1 MADDTIQALLRKR
14 LSDPSIA
21 VKYRDVQW
29 TWRQY
34 LQGAASRAAAMIA
47 AADPHRP
54 MHIGALLGNTP
65 EMVSQMAA
73 AGLGGYVLCG
83 LNTTRRGEALAADVR
98 RADCQFVVTDAEHR
112 PLLDGL
118 DLGATQI
125 LDSSTPRW
133 DEFVDAAGELE
144 PHREVTAMDA
154 FMMIFTSGTSGNP
167 KAVQVSHLMATF
179 AGLNLVQRFALTEQ
193 DTCYVSMPLFHSNA
207 VVAGWAPAVCSGAAM
222 VPAKFSASSF
232 LDDIRRYG
240 ATYMNYVGKP
250 LAYILA
256 TAERDDDADNPL
268 RVAFGNEANDKDI
281 DEFGRRF
288 GVQVEDGFG
297 STENAVIVI
306 REEGTPKGS
315 IGKGMDGIAIYNSDT
330 ITECA
335 VARFD
340 ADGALAN
347 ADEAIG
353 ELVNTAGSGFFTG
366 YYNDPDANAER
377 MRHGM
382 YWSGDLAY
390 RDAEGWIYLAGRTAD
405 WMRVDGENLAAA
417 PIERILLR
425 HSAISRI
432 AVYAVADGHVGDQVM
447 AAIVL
452 NDGHTLARADFEAFL
467 DAQPDL
473 SPKARPRYVR
483 IAADLPSTATH
494 KVLKRQ
500 LIAQG
505 TAVGADE
512 VLWEREPR
520 GTAYTVRSDPKGG
533 GAGQGGS
540 PPTARPGSSVPDAG
554 SDPSTAAPV

>member
-14 LSDPSIA
+14 LADPSIA
-21 VKYRDVQW
+21 VKYGDAQW
-29 TWRQY
+29 SWRQY
-34 LQGAASRAAAMIA
+34 LEGSTARAAALLA
-47 AADPHRP
+47 AADPARP
-54 MHIGALLGNTP
+54 VHVGALLGNTP
-65 EMVSQMAA
+65 EMLSQMAA

-118 DLGATQI
+118 DLADTRI
-125 LDSSTPRW
+125 LDTSSPQWT
-133 DEFVDAAGELE
+133 EFIDAAGELT
-144 PHREVTAMDA
+144 PHRQVTAMDA

-167 KAVQVSHLMATF
+167 KAVQVSHFMATV
-179 AGLNLVQRFALTEQ
+179 AGLSLAERFTLTGQ

-207 VVAGWAPAVCSGAAM
+207 VVAGWAPAVCSGAAI
-222 VPAKFSASSF
+222 VPAKFSASNF
-232 LDDIRRYG
+232 LDDIRRHG

-281 DEFGRRF
+281 EEFGRRF

-306 REEGTPKGS
+306 REPGTPKGS
-315 IGKGMDGIAIYNSDT
+315 IGRGADGVAIYNSDT
-330 ITECA
+330 VTECA

-340 ADGALAN
+340 ADGALVN
-347 ADEAIG
+347 ADEAVG

-377 MRHGM
+377 LRHGM

-390 RDAEGWIYLAGRTAD
+390 RDAGGWIYLAGRTAD

-425 HSAISRI
+425 HKAINRVAI
-432 AVYAVADGHVGDQVM
+432 YAVADGHVGDQVM
-447 AAIVL
+447 AAIVF
-452 NDGHTLARADFEAFL
+452 NDGHSLAPHEFEAFL
-467 DAQPDL
+467 DQQADL

-483 IAADLPSTATH
+483 IATDLPSTATH

-505 TAVGADE
+505 TAIGEGE
-512 VLWEREPR
+512 VLWERESR
-520 GTAYTVRSDPKGG
+520 GTAYTVSPGSAVPD
-533 GAGQGGS
+533 GGS
-540 PPTARPGSSVPDAG
+540 A
-554 SDPSTAAPV
+554 PSTVAPV

>member
-14 LSDPSIA
+14 LSDPAVA
-21 VKYRDVQW
+21 VKHGDLQW
-29 TWRQY
+29 NWDRY
-34 LQGAASRAAAMIA
+34 LAQSAARAAALIA
-47 AADPHRP
+47 AADPQRP
-54 MHIGALLGNTP
+54 LHIGALLGNTP
-65 EMVSQMAA
+65 EMVAQMAA

-83 LNTTRRGEALAADVR
+83 LNTTRRGDALAADVR

-118 DLGATQI
+118 DLEGTQV
-125 LDSSTPRW
+125 LDISTPRW
-133 DEFVDAAGELE
+133 AEFIGGAGELV
-144 PHREVTAMDA
+144 PHRQVTAMDA

-167 KAVQVSHLMATF
+167 KAVQVSHLMATI
-179 AGLNLVQRFALTEQ
+179 AGLSLVERFGLTEQ

-207 VVAGWAPAVCSGAAM
+207 VVAGWAPAVASGAAI
-222 VPAKFSASSF
+222 VPAKFSARSF
-232 LDDIRRYG
+232 LDDVRRYG

-256 TAERDDDADNPL
+256 TTERDDDTDNPL

-281 DEFGRRF
+281 EEFARRF

-306 REEGTPKGS
+306 REPGTPKGS
-315 IGKGMDGIAIYNSDT
+315 IGRGVDGVAVYHSDT
-330 ITECA
+330 VTECA

-340 ADGALAN
+340 ANGALAN
-347 ADEAIG
+347 ADEAVG
-353 ELVNTAGSGFFTG
+353 ELVNTTGSGFFTG

-390 RDAEGWIYLAGRTAD
+390 RDAEGWVYLAGRTAD
-405 WMRVDGENLAAA
+405 WLRVDGENMVAA

-425 HSAISRI
+425 HSAINRV
-432 AVYAVADGHVGDQVM
+432 AVYAVPDERVGDQVM
-447 AAIVL
+447 AAVVL
-452 NDGHTLARADFEAFL
+452 NDGATLDPDSFGAFL
-467 DAQPDL
+467 VAQPDL
-473 SPKARPRYVR
+473 SPKGWPRYVR

-494 KVLKRQ
+494 KVFKRH

-505 TAVGADE
+505 TAVGE
-512 VLWEREPR
+512 GETLWEREAR
-520 GTAYTVRSDPKGG
+520 GTAYRNTGSNLDPGVPD
-533 GAGQGGS
+533 GGS
-540 PPTARPGSSVPDAG
+540 
-554 SDPSTAAPV
+554 APLPVAPA

>member
-1 MADDTIQALLRKR
+1 MTDDTIQALLRTR
-14 LSDPSIA
+14 LSDPGIA
-21 VKYRDVQW
+21 VKSRGLQW
-29 TWRQY
+29 SWSQY
-34 LQGAASRAAAMIA
+34 LAGSTARAAALIS
-47 AADPHRP
+47 AADPQRP
-54 MHIGALLGNTP
+54 LHVGALLGNTP
-65 EMVSQMAA
+65 EMLSQMAA
-73 AGLGGYVLCG
+73 AGLGGYVLCC
-83 LNTTRRGEALAADVR
+83 LNNTRRGAALAADVR
-98 RADCQFVVTDAEHR
+98 RAHCQFLVTDAEHR

-118 DLGATQI
+118 DIEGTQV
-125 LDSSTPRW
+125 LDTSTPQW
-133 DEFVDAAGELE
+133 GEFVEDTGELV
-144 PHREVTAMDA
+144 PHRQVTAMDP

-179 AGLNLVQRFALTEQ
+179 AGISLSQRFALSER

-207 VVAGWAPAVCSGAAM
+207 VVAGWAPALVSGAAI

-232 LDDIRRYG
+232 LDDVRHYG

-256 TAERDDDADNPL
+256 TPERDDDADNPL

-281 DEFGRRF
+281 EEFGRRF

-306 REEGTPKGS
+306 REPGTPKGS
-315 IGKGMDGIAIYNSDT
+315 IGKGADGVAIYHNET
-330 ITECA
+330 VTECA

-340 ADGALAN
+340 ADGALIN
-347 ADEAIG
+347 ADEAVG

-425 HSAISRI
+425 HSAINRV
-432 AVYAVADGHVGDQVM
+432 AVYAVADDHVGDQVM

-452 NDGHTLARADFEAFL
+452 NEGRTLDPDSFEAFL

-483 IAADLPSTATH
+483 IATDLPSTATH

-500 LIAQG
+500 LIAEG
-505 TAVGADE
+505 TTVRAGE
-512 VLWEREPR
+512 VLWERESR
-520 GTAYTVRSDPKGG
+520 GSAYGVAVPS
-533 GAGQGGS
+533 S
-540 PPTARPGSSVPDAG
+540 GSSVPDGG
-554 SDPSTAAPV
+554 SDPSTVAPV

>member
-1 MADDTIQALLRKR
+1 MADDTMQAFLRRR
-14 LSDPSIA
+14 LSDPNVA
-21 VKYRDVQW
+21 VKHRDLQW
-29 TWRQY
+29 SWAEH
-34 LQGAASRAAAMIA
+34 LQQATARAAALIG
-47 AADPHRP
+47 AADPQRP
-54 MHIGALLGNTP
+54 LHVGALLGNTP
-65 EMVSQMAA
+65 EMVNQMAA

-83 LNTTRRGEALAADVR
+83 LNNTRRGAALAADVR

-112 PLLDGL
+112 SLLDGL
-118 DLGATQI
+118 DLEGTRI
-125 LDSSTPRW
+125 FDISTPQW
-133 DEFVDAAGELE
+133 TEFVGAAGELV
-144 PHREVTAMDA
+144 PYREVGATDP

-167 KAVQVSHLMATF
+167 KAVQVSHLMAMF
-179 AGLNLVQRFALTEQ
+179 AGTNLVQRFALTEQ

-207 VVAGWAPAVCSGAAM
+207 VVAGWAPAVCSGAAI
-222 VPAKFSASSF
+222 VPARFSATSF
-232 LDDIRRYG
+232 LDDVRHHG

-256 TAERDDDADNPL
+256 TPERDDDADNPL

-281 DEFGRRF
+281 EEFGRRF

-315 IGKGMDGIAIYNSDT
+315 IGKGIDGVAIYNSDT

-340 ADGALAN
+340 ASGALTN
-347 ADEAIG
+347 ADEAVG

-366 YYNDPDANAER
+366 YYNDPAANAER

-390 RDAEGWIYLAGRTAD
+390 RDADGWIYLAGRTAD
-405 WMRVDGENLAAA
+405 WMRVDGENMAAA

-425 HSAISRI
+425 HNAINRV
-432 AVYAVADGHVGDQVM
+432 AVYAVPDGHVGDQVM
-447 AAIVL
+447 AAVVL
-452 NDGHTLARADFEAFL
+452 NEGRTLEPEEFEDFL
-467 DAQPDL
+467 DQQPDL

-483 IAADLPSTATH
+483 IATDLPSTATH

-505 TAVGADE
+505 TAIGADE
-512 VLWEREPR
+512 TLWVREAR
-520 GTAYTVRSDPKGG
+520 GTAYRDAASSLVPD
-533 GAGQGGS
+533 GGS
-540 PPTARPGSSVPDAG
+540 A
-554 SDPSTAAPV
+554 PSPVAPA

>member
-1 MADDTIQALLRKR
+1 MTEDTIQALLRKR
-14 LSDPSIA
+14 LSDPGVA
-21 VKYRDVQW
+21 VKHRALQW
-29 TWRQY
+29 SWSQY
-34 LQGAASRAAAMIA
+34 LAGSAARAAALISA
-47 AADPHRP
+47 TDPDRP
-54 MHIGALLGNTP
+54 MHVGALLGNNP
-65 EMVSQMAA
+65 EMLSQMAA

-98 RADCQFVVTDAEHR
+98 RAHCQFVITDAEHR

-118 DLGATQI
+118 DLGETHI
-125 LDSSTPRW
+125 LDTSTPEW
-133 DEFVDAAGELE
+133 TEFVKNAGELV
-144 PHREVTAMDA
+144 PHRTVTAMDP

-167 KAVQVSHLMATF
+167 KAVQVSHLMATV
-179 AGLNLVQRFALTEQ
+179 AGVNLVQRFALSEQ

-207 VVAGWAPAVCSGAAM
+207 VVAGWAPAVVSGAAI

-232 LDDIRRYG
+232 LDDVRHYG

-256 TAERDDDADNPL
+256 TPERDDDADNPL

-281 DEFGRRF
+281 EEFGRRF

-306 REEGTPKGS
+306 REPGTPRGS
-315 IGKGMDGIAIYNSDT
+315 IGKGIDGVAIYNSDT
-330 ITECA
+330 VTECA

-340 ADGALAN
+340 ADGALVN
-347 ADEAIG
+347 ADEAVG

-390 RDAEGWIYLAGRTAD
+390 RDSEGWIYLAGRTAD

-425 HSAISRI
+425 HSSINRV
-432 AVYAVADGHVGDQVM
+432 AVYAIPDERVGDQVM
-447 AAIVL
+447 AAVVL
-452 NDGHTLARADFEAFL
+452 NEGHTLDPDSFEAFL

-483 IAADLPSTATH
+483 IATDLPGTATH

-500 LIAQG
+500 LIAEG
-505 TAVGADE
+505 TGIGAGE

-520 GTAYTVRSDPKGG
+520 GTAYAVAAPSSDSRTP
-533 GAGQGGS
+533 AGGS
-540 PPTARPGSSVPDAG
+540 G
-554 SDPSTAAPV
+554 PSTVAPA

>member
-1 MADDTIQALLRKR
+1 MADDTMQAFLRRR
-14 LSDPSIA
+14 LSDPNIA
-21 VKYRDVQW
+21 VKHRDLQW
-29 TWRQY
+29 SWSEHLAQAT
-34 LQGAASRAAAMIA
+34 ARAAALIG
-47 AADPHRP
+47 AADPQRP
-54 MHIGALLGNTP
+54 LHVGALLGNTP
-65 EMVSQMAA
+65 EMVNQMAA

-83 LNTTRRGEALAADVR
+83 LNNTRRGAALAADIR

-118 DLGATQI
+118 ELGNTRI
-125 LDSSTPRW
+125 FDISTPQW
-133 DEFVDAAGELE
+133 TEFIGAAGELV
-144 PHREVTAMDA
+144 PCREVAATDP

-167 KAVQVSHLMATF
+167 KAVQVSHLMAMF
-179 AGLNLVQRFALTEQ
+179 AGTNLVQRFGLTEQ

-207 VVAGWAPAVCSGAAM
+207 VVAGWAPAVCSGAAI
-222 VPAKFSASSF
+222 VPAKFSATSF
-232 LDDIRRYG
+232 LDDVRHHG

-256 TAERDDDADNPL
+256 TPERDDDADNPL

-281 DEFGRRF
+281 EEFGRRF

-315 IGKGMDGIAIYNSDT
+315 IGKGIDGIAIYNSDT
-330 ITECA
+330 VTECA
-335 VARFD
+335 IARFD
-340 ADGALAN
+340 ASGALAN
-347 ADEAIG
+347 ADEAVG

-390 RDAEGWIYLAGRTAD
+390 RDADGWIYLAGRTAD
-405 WMRVDGENLAAA
+405 WMRVDGENMAAA

-425 HSAISRI
+425 HNAINRA
-432 AVYAVADGHVGDQVM
+432 AVYAVPDGRVGDQVM
-447 AAIVL
+447 AAVVL
-452 NDGHTLARADFEAFL
+452 NEGRTLKPKEFETFL
-467 DAQPDL
+467 DQQPDL

-483 IAADLPSTATH
+483 IATDLPSTATH

-500 LIAQG
+500 LITQG
-505 TAVGADE
+505 TSIGADE
-512 VLWEREPR
+512 TLWVREPR
-520 GTAYTVRSDPKGG
+520 GTAYRDAASSLVPGG
-533 GAGQGGS
+533 GSAPS
-540 PPTARPGSSVPDAG
+540 PV
-554 SDPSTAAPV
+554 APA

>member
-1 MADDTIQALLRKR
+1 MTDDTIQALLRKR
-14 LSDPSIA
+14 LSDPAVA
-21 VKYRDVQW
+21 VKHEDRQW
-29 TWRQY
+29 TWCQY
-34 LQGAASRAAAMIA
+34 LAESAARAAALID
-47 AADPHRP
+47 AADPARP

-65 EMVSQMAA
+65 EMLRQMAA

-83 LNTTRRGEALAADVR
+83 LNTTRRGEALAADIR

-118 DLGATQI
+118 DLGPTRI
-125 LDSSTPRW
+125 LDTAAPGWS
-133 DEFVDAAGELE
+133 EFVAGGGELV
-144 PHREVTAMDA
+144 PYRDVTAMDA

-167 KAVQVSHLMATF
+167 KAVQVSHLMATI
-179 AGLNLVQRFALTEQ
+179 AGLSLVGRFGLTER
-193 DTCYVSMPLFHSNA
+193 DVCYVSMPLFHSNA
-207 VVAGWAPAVCSGAAM
+207 VVAGWAPAVASGAAI
-222 VPAKFSASSF
+222 VPAKFSASNF
-232 LDDIRRYG
+232 LADIRRYG

-256 TAERDDDADNPL
+256 TPERPDDGDNPL

-281 DEFGRRF
+281 DEFARRF

-306 REEGTPKGS
+306 REPGTPKGS
-315 IGKGMDGIAIYNSDT
+315 IGRGVEGVAVYNSET
-330 ITECA
+330 VTECA

-340 ADGALAN
+340 ANGALLN
-347 ADEAIG
+347 ADEAVG

-425 HSAISRI
+425 HSAVNR
-432 AVYAVADGHVGDQVM
+432 ATVYAVPDERVGDQVM

-452 NDGHTLARADFEAFL
+452 NDGSTLDCQEFEAFL

-483 IAADLPSTATH
+483 ITADLPSTATH

-500 LIAQG
+500 LIAEG
-505 TAVGADE
+505 RAVGAGE
-512 VLWEREPR
+512 ILWERDAR
-520 GTAYTVRSDPKGG
+520 GTAYRVPETTS
-533 GAGQGGS
+533 
-540 PPTARPGSSVPDAG
+540 GSSVPGGG
-554 SDPSTAAPV
+554 SAPSPAAPA